1 MKMNLEGKLALVTG
15 STKGIGKAIAIEL
28 AKEGTNVII
37 NGRQK
42 ETVDEVVAEIRK
54 DYPDTNPQSAPY
66 DFSDAKQ
73 RKALFEKFPEI
84 DILVNNMGIFKPMN
98 YFDIDEATWQKFI
111 DVNVY

>member
-42 ETVDEVVAEIRK
+42 
-54 DYPDTNPQSAPY
+54 
-66 DFSDAKQ
+66 
-73 RKALFEKFPEI
+73 
-84 DILVNNMGIFKPMN
+84 
-98 YFDIDEATWQKFI
+98 
-111 DVNVY
+111 